1 MHGRAYGSHWETAKP
16 ERARPH
22 FPLARGAFSGFALP
36 TQANT
41 VTFARSWPERH
52 VQVVLYTMPSVGHIL
67 AFADLDCALDG
78 LEIAAQSFSLS
89 VLGGELRNLS
99 SLAF

>member
-1 MHGRAYGSHWETAKP
+1 MAS
-16 ERARPH
+16 RARSCVR
-22 FPLARGAFSGFALP
+22 LALGDCETGGGLGAQGAPSGFAVS
-36 TQANT
+36 TKANT

-78 LEIAAQSFSLS
+78 LEIAAQSFSRS
-89 VLGGELRNLS
+89 ILGGELRNLS
-99 SLAF
+99 PLAF

>member
-1 MHGRAYGSHWETAKP
+1 
-16 ERARPH
+16 
-22 FPLARGAFSGFALP
+22 
-36 TQANT
+36 
-41 VTFARSWPERH
+41 
-52 VQVVLYTMPSVGHIL
+52 MPSVGHIL

-89 VLGGELRNLS
+89 ILGGELRNLS